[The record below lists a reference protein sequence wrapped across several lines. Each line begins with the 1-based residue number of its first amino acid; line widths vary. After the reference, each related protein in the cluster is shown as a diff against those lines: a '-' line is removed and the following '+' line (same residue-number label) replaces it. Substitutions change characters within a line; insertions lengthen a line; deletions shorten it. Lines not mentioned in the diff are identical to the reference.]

1 MKLWGPESLGN
12 DAAAGMRESQKSFF
26 DLNTVASNYKILSRT
41 SVLKRDE
48 VQLQNLCLY
57 PCTSFLVPSKHLFV
71 VSITSGARL

>member
-26 DLNTVASNYKILSRT
+26 DLNTVASNYKILSRA

-48 VQLQNLCLY
+48 VQL
-57 PCTSFLVPSKHLFV
+57 
-71 VSITSGARL
+71 